1 MEIYKILNNNVIVS
15 KNEHDKEII
24 AMGKGIA
31 FKKKVGEHI
40 EDELIDKVY
49 TLSDEV
55 SSKLVN
61 FCLVSAKQLGVFLF
75 FNADIQA

>member
-40 EDELIDKVY
+40 EDELIDKFIRY
-49 TLSDEV
+49 LM
-55 SSKLVN
+55 KFLLN
-61 FCLVSAKQLGVFLF
+61 FRNLLQKSLW
-75 FNADIQA
+75 NI

>member
-31 FKKKVGEHI
+31 FKKKVGMTPGIYRKHR
-40 EDELIDKVY
+40 K
-49 TLSDEV
+49 
-55 SSKLVN
+55 N
-61 FCLVSAKQLGVFLF
+61 MQ
-75 FNADIQA
+75 